1 MVWPLFVLLGLVAG
15 GVSGLVGIGG
25 GIIIVPALV
34 MLFGFSQKL
43 AQGTTLALLVP
54 PIGILAAYA
63 YYQHGLV
70 DIRAAGL
77 IVVGFVAGSFLG
89 ARYVAHLSNATVTR
103 IFAVFL
109 IVVAVRMLITA
120 KGSRTTRLPP
130 PPAAASPIRG
140 RRS

>member
-1 MVWPLFVLLGLVAG
+1 MTAVARGSWRCGGFSTEGEQMIWPGLVLLGLVAG
-15 GVSGLVGIGG
+15 AVSGLVGIGG

-54 PIGILAAYA
+54 PIGLLAALA
-63 YYQHGLV
+63 YYQQGLV
-70 DIRAAGL
+70 DIRAAAL
-77 IVVGFVAGSFLG
+77 IIVGFVVGSLLG

-109 IVVAVRMLITA
+109 ILVAIRMLISA
-120 KGSRTTRLPP
+120 K
-130 PPAAASPIRG
+130 A
-140 RRS
+140 